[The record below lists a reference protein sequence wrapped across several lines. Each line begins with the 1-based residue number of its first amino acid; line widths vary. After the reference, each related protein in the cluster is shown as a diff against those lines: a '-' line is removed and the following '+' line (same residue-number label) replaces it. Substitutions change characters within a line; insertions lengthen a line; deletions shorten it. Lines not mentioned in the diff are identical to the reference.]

1 MLNEYQTQT
10 ELNPKLWD
18 GDELKPKL
26 KLGLLKI
33 ARAFYK
39 SLGIDA
45 EIKDVTL
52 TGSNANYNW
61 SRHSD
66 LDLHLIIN
74 YKDINDNEI
83 LVKELMN
90 AKKSLWNN
98 KYPLKYKGMNI
109 ELYAQD
115 TNEPHASTGVYSLFN
130 SDWVTKP
137 NSQMVSIDDHAIKR
151 KSAPYKYEID
161 KLEKDDPKLLDKIA
175 SIKSKLKQLRKSG
188 LDAVGE
194 YSLENLAFKDLRNSG
209 HLQQLNNL
217 QQDSMFSQLRIIESS
232 LPIKLKDIQKVKNIE
247 LAPDATE
254 VEKDMW
260 NHHHIHPGTA
270 DSMAEPDTYD
280 FDDDT
285 ESDPG
290 IQYNDPDDEEGG
302 YEPVDES
309 FGEEHDYSNYGG
321 PWGTG
326 HKHKTNFKK
335 GPGGPEKSIHSDIK
349 QMLGKD
355 KSSTGYKLVDEEKKK
370 KLEPSLKLPPG
381 KKIVLKADTEE
392 HDRGLV
398 VTWRKSGGYDIY
410 YWYGD
415 PKKAVPAELKG
426 DGESMGDDIKKI
438 YLGFH
443 PSIDKK
449 DDDE

>member
-1 MLNEYQTQT
+1 MINEYQTQT

-45 EIKDVTL
+45 EIKDITL

-130 SDWVTKP
+130 SDWVNKP
-137 NSQMVSIDDHAIKR
+137 NSEMVSIDDHAIKR
-151 KSAPYKYEID
+151 KAAPFKYEID
-161 KLEKDDPKLLDKIA
+161 NLKLDDPKLLEKIT
-175 SIKSKLKQLRKSG
+175 SLKQRLKQLRKAG
-188 LDAVGE
+188 LDSIGE
-194 YSLENLAFKDLRNSG
+194 YSLENLAYKDLRNAG
-209 HLQQLNNL
+209 HLQRLNDL
-217 QQDSMFSQLRIIESS
+217 QQEGMFGQLQIESI
-232 LPIKLKDIQKVKNIE
+232 IKEQWPAGPFGK
-247 LAPDATE
+247 
-254 VEKDMW
+254 EK
-260 NHHHIHPGTA
+260 
-270 DSMAEPDTYD
+270 SY
-280 FDDDT
+280 
-285 ESDPG
+285 SD
-290 IQYNDPDDEEGG
+290 
-302 YEPVDES
+302 
-309 FGEEHDYSNYGG
+309 YGG
-321 PWGTG
+321 PWGDS
-326 HKHKTNFKK
+326 KHKTDFKK
-335 GPGGPEKSIHSDIK
+335 GPGKTPTKSISHGR
-349 QMLGKD
+349 GKEEVED
-355 KSSTGYKLVDEEKKK
+355 SNITGYKLVDEAKKK

-381 KKIVLKADTEE
+381 KKIVLQADTDE

-426 DGESMGDDIKKI
+426 DGESMGDSIKKI

-449 DDDE
+449 DNDE